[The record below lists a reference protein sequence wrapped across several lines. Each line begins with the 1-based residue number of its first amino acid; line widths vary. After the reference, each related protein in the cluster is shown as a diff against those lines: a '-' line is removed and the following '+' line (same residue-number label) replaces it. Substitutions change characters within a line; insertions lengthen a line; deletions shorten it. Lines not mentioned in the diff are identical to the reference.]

1 MVEKKYIKIIEE
13 PSYWVE
19 EINNQMYDA
28 MVRYMEANNLN
39 KTEFSKY
46 LGISKGR
53 LSQILNDG
61 EINFSI
67 EKLCSISLKIGKIP
81 SFTFEEKQSYI
92 ENIKGKYP
100 TETEPLYSKKLINP
114 KILLNKVVKSEND
127 H

>member
-46 LGISKGR
+46 WRDKF
-53 LSQILNDG
+53 Q
-61 EINFSI
+61 
-67 EKLCSISLKIGKIP
+67 
-81 SFTFEEKQSYI
+81 Y
-92 ENIKGKYP
+92 
-100 TETEPLYSKKLINP
+100 
-114 KILLNKVVKSEND
+114 
-127 H
+127 